1 MEVGESLFSQIL
13 NVRIKKAKRKK
24 LDDWERDF
32 YKENKNLIDLD
43 VKYTEEE
50 QAERDRLNALLN
62 GQKGV

>member
-1 MEVGESLFSQIL
+1 MT
-13 NVRIKKAKRKK
+13 
-24 LDDWERDF
+24 ERDF

-50 QAERDRLNALLN
+50 QSERDRLNALLN